1 MTSLALQ
8 ARAIGALVRRDL
20 VTFLSYRTRVISLAL
35 GSLFGLALF
44 HFISRLVRVEQFET
58 PDEYYAFV
66 VVGLVI
72 LQPLTSTLGTG
83 PSVLRQELVAGTFE
97 RLVLSPFG
105 PVGSMMGLLVFPLL
119 LSLFTGVVTLSLAGL
134 VFGLDIRWDTA
145 ALAIPISALGA
156 LAFAPFGLAMLGVG
170 LMVKQAVSGT
180 TWVIAGVTLVS
191 GLYFPVSLLPD
202 WIEWASYVQPF
213 TPAVN
218 LLRNV
223 LVGTPLPDP
232 AWLELLRITGF
243 AIVLLP
249 AAAAFVNFT
258 VRFAHRRGSLIE
270 Y

>member
-1 MTSLALQ
+1 MSALALQ
-8 ARAIGALVRRDL
+8 ARAAAALVRRD
-20 VTFLSYRTRVISLAL
+20 VHTFLSYRTRVLSLAL

-72 LQPLTSTLGTG
+72 LQPLTSTLGTA
-83 PSVLRQELVAGTFE
+83 PSALIQELVAGTFE

-105 PVGSMMGLLVFPLL
+105 PVRSMMALLIFPLL
-119 LSLFTGVVTLSLAGL
+119 QALVTGVVTLSLAAL

-145 ALAIPISALGA
+145 ALAIPISVLGA
-156 LAFAPFGLAMLGVG
+156 LAFAPFGLAMTGIG
-170 LMVKQAVSGT
+170 LLIKQAVSGAA
-180 TWVIAGVTLVS
+180 WLIAAMTLVS
-191 GLYFPVSLLPD
+191 GLYFPVTLLPG

-232 AWLELLRITGF
+232 AWVELLRITGF
-243 AIVLLP
+243 AVVLLP

-258 VRFAHRRGSLIE
+258 VRYAQRRGTLIE